1 MSSPR
6 ATTRIRRTRPALIAA
21 CTALLALATACT
33 PEDGESPDPTPSA
46 APEDATTDGSIT
58 GDLTLSD
65 LGPDGDTT
73 VFPGGSA
80 QAAVDQ
86 VEQVVDQVLA
96 DTGVPGAAVAIVTG
110 DEVLYT
116 GGFGVRDLTTGE
128 PVDAETVFQIAS
140 VSKSV
145 GATVVATQV
154 TDGVVS
160 WDDPS
165 HTYLP
170 ELELS
175 DAWVSE
181 HVTIGDL
188 YSHRTGL
195 PHAAGDLL
203 EDIGYDRTEILQ
215 RLVYQPLN
223 PFRTSYA
230 YANYGTTAGGEAV
243 AHAAG
248 TTWED
253 LSQDALYDPLGMTST
268 SSRHVDYE
276 AAANRATLHM
286 YLGDGEF
293 EHVAERDPDP
303 QSPAGGVS
311 STASDLALW
320 LQLLL
325 NDGVGPQGQELIAP
339 EALQPAITPQSF
351 SAPASVPQARSGSYG
366 YGFNVGVTAGGQPK
380 LSHSGAFVIGTGTS
394 FVVLPGLDVAVVAL
408 TNGGPVG
415 AAEAIT
421 ASLADLAEY
430 GEVTRD
436 WAAGY
441 GALFEPYHAPVG
453 DLAEQDPPADAAAP
467 QDLAT
472 YTGAWENDY
481 YGEAVVSVAGETLV
495 AELGPDGGYVLELQ
509 PWDGDTFA
517 FVPTGEN
524 APLGSLSSAT
534 FTVPDG
540 TARAETMTLEFF
552 DATGLGTWTRAN

>member
-1 MSSPR
+1 MA
-6 ATTRIRRTRPALIAA
+6 ATAVATIAAALAA
-21 CTALLALATACT
+21 CTPDAEGEPSPSGTSAPDADAPDTA
-33 PEDGESPDPTPSA
+33 SA
-46 APEDATTDGSIT
+46 PT

-73 VFPGGSA
+73 RFPAGSA
-80 QAAVDQ
+80 QIAADGAAEI
-86 VEQVVDQVLA
+86 VEQVLA
-96 DTGVPGAAVAIVTG
+96 DTGVPGAAVAVVTG
-110 DEVLYT
+110 DEVLYS
-116 GGFGVRDLTTGE
+116 GGFGVRDLETGE
-128 PVDAETVFQIAS
+128 AVDADTVFQIAS

-154 TDGVVS
+154 TDGVVA
-160 WDDPS
+160 WDDAS

-170 ELELS
+170 ELALS
-175 DAWVSE
+175 DEWVSE

-215 RLVYQPLN
+215 RLVLQPLS

-248 TTWED
+248 STWED
-253 LSQDALYDPLGMTST
+253 LSQEALYGPLGMDST
-268 SSRHVDYE
+268 SSRHADYE
-276 AAANRATLHM
+276 AAENRATLHM

-293 EHVAERDPDP
+293 EHVADRDPDP

-311 STASDLALW
+311 STATDLATW

-325 NDGVGPQGQELIAP
+325 NDGVGPDGQELIAP

-351 SAPASVPQARSGSYG
+351 SSRATSPQARSGSYG
-366 YGFNVGVTAGGQPK
+366 YGFNVGVTAGGQPRI
-380 LSHSGAFVIGTGTS
+380 SHSGAFVIGTGTS
-394 FVVLPGLDVAVVAL
+394 FVALPGLDVAFVAL

-421 ASLADLAEY
+421 ASLADLAEF

-453 DLAEQDPPADAAAP
+453 DLAEAQAPSSPAAP
-467 QDLAT
+467 QDLSVYA
-472 YTGAWENDY
+472 GAWENDY
-481 YGEAVVSVAGETLV
+481 YGTAVVAVDGEGLV
-495 AELGPDGGYVLELQ
+495 IEMGPDGDYTFPLE

-517 FVPTGEN
+517 FVPDGEN

-534 FTVPDG
+534 FTVPEG
-540 TARAETMTLEFF
+540 TASAETMTLAFF
-552 DATGLGTWTRAN
+552 DETGLGTWTKTGSD